1 MKEYLF
7 ENAYTPNGWT
17 KNLLVETDIFG
28 QITTMQS
35 LDTFEHESAV
45 KREGYALPSFVNA
58 HSHAFQ
64 YEMIGLTENMP
75 VGSQGD
81 DFWSWRS
88 RMYELALRIRPEDMY
103 EIALALYTRMLKR
116 GYGSVAE
123 FHYLHHRPDG
133 KPYENSSL
141 MGEAI
146 MAAAQEA
153 GIDLCLIPIWYA
165 KGGFQTP
172 PTEKQ
177 RRFISSSHKEYLK
190 LYESTLY
197 TAQKY
202 DHCFVGMGIHSLR
215 AVDAEDIVSFFKEAP
230 SDIPIH
236 LHISEQEKEVAQSI
250 EVLGMRPVEW
260 LLSKIEPNENLHLV
274 HATHLS
280 ESECRL
286 LAQSSACVVI
296 CPSTEAN
303 LGDGL
308 FPLEQY
314 HKHGGRWC
322 IGTDS
327 HIGLDP
333 MLELQL
339 LEYGQRLLH
348 KKRNILCVQEGDE
361 TGQILFQHT
370 HNSSGSAVGAKRRGF
385 HIGAPLSA
393 VVYPDRYPICSAEKE
408 HRISSLIFGGEPQPP
423 TGIQQ
428 RNQWISSWE

>member
-1 MKEYLF
+1 MKQYLF
-7 ENAYTPNGWT
+7 EHAYTQNGWAS
-17 KNLLVETDIFG
+17 NVLVETDIFG
-28 QITTMQS
+28 QIITMETLS
-35 LDTFEHESAV
+35 DFEHVEAE
-45 KREGYALPSFVNA
+45 KREGFALPSFVNA

-75 VGSQGD
+75 KGSDGD

-88 RMYELALRIRPEDMY
+88 RMYDLALRIRPEDMY

-123 FHYLHHRPDG
+123 FHYLHHNNDG
-133 KPYENSSL
+133 TPYEQSSL

-146 MAAAQEA
+146 MAAAQDA
-153 GIDLCLIPIWYA
+153 GIDLCLVPIWYA

-172 PTEKQ
+172 PSEKQ
-177 RRFISSSHKEYLK
+177 RRFISSSLKEYLD

-197 TAQKY
+197 AAQKY

-215 AVDAEDIVSFFKEAP
+215 AVDANDIIQFFAQAP
-230 SDIPIH
+230 KDIPIH

-250 EVLGMRPVEW
+250 EVLGKRPVEW
-260 LLSKIEPNENLHLV
+260 LLSNITPTENVNLV
-274 HATHLS
+274 HATHLD
-280 ESECRL
+280 ELECRL

-303 LGDGL
+303 LGDGI
-308 FPLEQY
+308 FPLAEY
-314 HKHGGRWC
+314 HNQGGRWC

-348 KKRNILCVQEGDE
+348 KKRNILCSQDGDE
-361 TGQILFQHT
+361 SGTILFDHT
-370 HNSSGSAVGAKRRGF
+370 HKSSGTAVGAKHRGF
-385 HIGAPLSA
+385 HIGAPLST
-393 VVYPDRYPICSAEKE
+393 VVYPDRYPICAAEEE

-428 RNQWISSWE
+428 RNQWISS